1 MPLPLK
7 NIFSLTSKLAKSRHG
22 SLRFLGFK
30 APFISTK
37 ESPVVGLFGN
47 FLLQTP
53 KGFELLTQAVNARSG
68 ELVREIVDGIE
79 ERAVDPKKCTTVQL
93 IDDLSN
99 EICTAADLTDCVRCM
114 HTDPKFTEAAE
125 KSMRFFTC
133 LVETLNT
140 TPELYFALKRSLET
154 ESSRLD
160 PVSLRTAKMLLED
173 FELSGVLL
181 SDSERQRFVQLSNE
195 IFDAGTKFVAGTDKP
210 VELTEDDKK
219 DFLKDLKLLEWPLFQ
234 HEDSKL
240 RKFTFNKFYRHN
252 DEQELL
258 LKRLISSRHQ
268 IAQMTGF
275 PTFAHRAQ
283 INSILGNYENA
294 HKFLTSVIEGFSSQ
308 IEGEVEQIRELANFN
323 SKNVTNFNTVGLADV
338 EFAVKNWNIHKMQT
352 IEEIPPLYE
361 YFHFGKMLEG
371 FEDIVN
377 LLYGIT
383 FVKSIPKRGECWEGN
398 VLKLEV
404 YRKDEFN
411 DKIFLG
417 LIYIDIDQRDSKLQG
432 DCHFTLQ
439 NGEFQTPIVVVSL
452 GFNYAYCLDLYS
464 DGTIGEIEMHPHQ
477 VENFFHEMGHAMHSI
492 LGRTVFQH
500 VAGTRCSTDFAE
512 VPSHLME
519 CFFND
524 PKIFQKICRSAQT
537 GCMLDDDLVLALI
550 KRRKL
555 FPAVKYT
562 QQAIYS
568 LFDLELHGEHAE
580 AISQNKFT
588 TTDLFI
594 NLHKQALP
602 QFHIEPDYA
611 FHHRFSHL
619 VSYGAKYYS
628 YLLARASSAMI
639 YNKLFANNL
648 IYEKANG
655 EAWAEVQSH
664 GGEYSSDVLL
674 AKALGIST
682 VPSVEQLTQSLIMEA
697 KSPKF

>member
-1 MPLPLK
+1 
-7 NIFSLTSKLAKSRHG
+7 
-22 SLRFLGFK
+22 
-30 APFISTK
+30 
-37 ESPVVGLFGN
+37 
-47 FLLQTP
+47 
-53 KGFELLTQAVNARSG
+53 
-68 ELVREIVDGIE
+68 
-79 ERAVDPKKCTTVQL
+79 
-93 IDDLSN
+93 
-99 EICTAADLTDCVRCM
+99 
-114 HTDPKFTEAAE
+114 
-125 KSMRFFTC
+125 
-133 LVETLNT
+133 
-140 TPELYFALKRSLET
+140 
-154 ESSRLD
+154 
-160 PVSLRTAKMLLED
+160 
-173 FELSGVLL
+173 
-181 SDSERQRFVQLSNE
+181 
-195 IFDAGTKFVAGTDKP
+195 
-210 VELTEDDKK
+210 
-219 DFLKDLKLLEWPLFQ
+219 
-234 HEDSKL
+234 
-240 RKFTFNKFYRHN
+240 
-252 DEQELL
+252 
-258 LKRLISSRHQ
+258 
-268 IAQMTGF
+268 
-275 PTFAHRAQ
+275 
-283 INSILGNYENA
+283 
-294 HKFLTSVIEGFSSQ
+294 
-308 IEGEVEQIRELANFN
+308 
-323 SKNVTNFNTVGLADV
+323 
-338 EFAVKNWNIHKMQT
+338 MQT
-352 IEEIPPLYE
+352 IEDFPPLYE
-361 YFHFGKMLEG
+361 YFYFGKMLEG
-371 FEDIVN
+371 FEEIVN

-383 FVKSIPKRGECWEGN
+383 FVKSVPKSGECWEGN

-432 DCHFTLQ
+432 DCHFTVRCSKKMGHAMHSILGRTVFQHVAGTRCSTDFAEVPSHLMECFLMIRKLQ

-452 GFNYAYCLDLYS
+452 GFNYAYSLDLDS
-464 DGTIGEIEMHPHQ
+464 NGTICEIEMRPHQ

-524 PKIFQKICRSAQT
+524 PKIFQKICRSKQT
-537 GCMLDDDLVLALI
+537 GRMLDEDLVLALI

-594 NLHKQALP
+594 KLHKQALP
-602 QFHIEPDYA
+602 QFHIETDYA
-611 FHHRFSHL
+611 FHQRMSHL

-628 YLLARASSAMI
+628 YLLARASAAMI

-655 EAWAEVQSH
+655 EKWAEVQSH

-674 AKALGIST
+674 AKALGTST
-682 VPSVEQLTQSLIMEA
+682 VPSVEQLTRSLIMEA

>member
-1 MPLPLK
+1 MLGAGRNRKNSFFSIILPPV
-7 NIFSLTSKLAKSRHG
+7 FSLFPHFERG
-22 SLRFLGFK
+22 REGF
-30 APFISTK
+30 
-37 ESPVVGLFGN
+37 
-47 FLLQTP
+47 
-53 KGFELLTQAVNARSG
+53 
-68 ELVREIVDGIE
+68 
-79 ERAVDPKKCTTVQL
+79 
-93 IDDLSN
+93 
-99 EICTAADLTDCVRCM
+99 
-114 HTDPKFTEAAE
+114 
-125 KSMRFFTC
+125 
-133 LVETLNT
+133 
-140 TPELYFALKRSLET
+140 
-154 ESSRLD
+154 SSRSPSYAL
-160 PVSLRTAKMLLED
+160 TT
-173 FELSGVLL
+173 
-181 SDSERQRFVQLSNE
+181 RQRFVQLSNE
-195 IFDAGTKFVAGTDKP
+195 IYDAGTKFVAGYDKP

-219 DFLKDLKLLEWPLFQ
+219 DFPQELKDLEILDGPLLQ

-240 RKFTFNKFYRHN
+240 RKFTFDKFYRHN

-258 LKRLISSRHQ
+258 LKRLIFSRHQ

-283 INSILGNYENA
+283 INSILGDYEGA

-308 IEGEVEQIRELANFN
+308 IEDEVEQIRELANFN

-352 IEEIPPLYE
+352 IENKIPPLYE

-404 YRKDEFN
+404 YRRDELN

-432 DCHFTLQ
+432 DCHFTVRCSKKLQ

-452 GFNYAYCLDLYS
+452 GFNYAYSLDLYS

-537 GCMLDDDLVLALI
+537 GRMLDEDLVLALI

-580 AISQNKFT
+580 AISQNKLT

-628 YLLARASSAMI
+628 YLLARSSAAMI
-639 YNKLFANNL
+639 YEKLFANNL

-655 EAWAEVQSH
+655 DKWAEVQSH